1 MNSLFI
7 RVYEILVGGNR
18 YKLLLSGLGVTLQV
32 TVFSA
37 FFGVVLGLLLA
48 VMKLGDKSKGIL
60 RIPYIISS
68 AYIDVIRGT
77 PSVVQ
82 LLIIYHIVFGGI
94 KNVPPVIIAII
105 AFAINSSAYVA
116 EIFRGGI
123 LAVDIG
129 QTEAGISLGLSKV
142 QTMRYV
148 VVPQA
153 LKNAFPALANEF
165 IVLMKETAIVGYIAL
180 QDLTKAGDFIISR
193 TYNAFIPL
201 FTVALVYFVII
212 KFLTKLFNMFEG
224 RLRKSDIR

>member
-1 MNSLFI
+1 M
-7 RVYEILVGGNR
+7 E
-18 YKLLLSGLGVTLQV
+18 
-32 TVFSA
+32 
-37 FFGVVLGLLLA
+37 
-48 VMKLGDKSKGIL
+48 
-60 RIPYIISS
+60 
-68 AYIDVIRGT
+68 
-77 PSVVQ
+77 
-82 LLIIYHIVFGGI
+82 
-94 KNVPPVIIAII
+94 
-105 AFAINSSAYVA
+105 
-116 EIFRGGI
+116 
-123 LAVDIG
+123 IG

>member
-1 MNSLFI
+1 LNSLFI

>member
-1 MNSLFI
+1 
-7 RVYEILVGGNR
+7 
-18 YKLLLSGLGVTLQV
+18 LLSGLGVTLQV

>member
-1 MNSLFI
+1 
-7 RVYEILVGGNR
+7 
-18 YKLLLSGLGVTLQV
+18 
-32 TVFSA
+32 
-37 FFGVVLGLLLA
+37 
-48 VMKLGDKSKGIL
+48 MKLGDKSKGIL

>member
-37 FFGVVLGLLLA
+37 LFGVVLGLLLA

>member
-18 YKLLLSGLGVTLQV
+18 YKLLLSGLVVTLQV